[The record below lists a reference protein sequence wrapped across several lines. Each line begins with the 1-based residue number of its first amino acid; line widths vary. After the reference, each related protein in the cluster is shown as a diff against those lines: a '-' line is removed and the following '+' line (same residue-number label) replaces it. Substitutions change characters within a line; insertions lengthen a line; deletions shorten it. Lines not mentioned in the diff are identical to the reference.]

1 MKLQIK
7 KHHLHWGLMLVMVF
21 LIACTPNARYKI
33 LGIFFD
39 GVPNPEQ
46 EQALLADTTLAD
58 SVALAQRIFLR
69 NKLAQRQPTYNL
81 HPPYKERK
89 CNQCHDRSQG
99 TNRLKEPMPQLCFSC
114 HTDFSKPYA
123 VMHGPVASGNCTGCH
138 NPHMSK
144 NQKLLTRTGQNIC
157 LYCHESKLVFKNE
170 EHEDLEPSDNCTDCH
185 DPHGG
190 DDRFLL

>member
-1 MKLQIK
+1 MINLHK
-7 KHHLHWGLMLVMVF
+7 KQRFHLGLLLFLVFVV
-21 LIACTPNARYKI
+21 ACTPRARYKI

-39 GVPNPEQ
+39 GVPDPDR
-46 EQALLADTTLAD
+46 EQAVLSD
-58 SVALAQRIFLR
+58 STASDSLSIAQRKQLR
-69 NKLAQRQPTYNL
+69 ERLANREPDYVF
-81 HPPYKERK
+81 HPPYRQRK
-89 CNQCHDRSQG
+89 CTECHDRSRS
-99 TNRLKEPMPQLCFSC
+99 TNRLIERMPQLCFKC
-114 HTDFSKPYA
+114 HSDFSDQYQ

-144 NQKLLTRTGQNIC
+144 KEKLLTRSGQDIC

-170 EHEDLEPSDNCTDCH
+170 EHQDLEPSDNCTDCH